1 MGSGTCLYALCR
13 QIIHPTLCLGYR
25 FHSYCLLF
33 IFPTIRTCTHI
44 LTMKETSALM
54 FSISFLFFAVPS
66 YQGKESHA
74 LGSARSVR
82 RGHFQR
88 TSVIEATRQR
98 RRRDS
103 RTHIC
108 THIHTNID
116 MHACVLYKRVSR
128 WYRVPRCGGGRGMF
142 KKNTRERE
150 REREKMDGRKEK
162 TGAGEGAPLS
172 VCTHRFSSS
181 NQASPQCL
189 RTSSSSSSP
198 RTTTGCAQ

>member
-1 MGSGTCLYALCR
+1 MSAFHSSEQEALSSSSSCLILCGNHFGGMHVMGSGTCLYALCR

-44 LTMKETSALM
+44 LTMKETSAPM

-116 MHACVLYKRVSR
+116 MHACMCALQK
-128 WYRVPRCGGGRGMF
+128 
-142 KKNTRERE
+142 
-150 REREKMDGRKEK
+150 
-162 TGAGEGAPLS
+162 GES
-172 VCTHRFSSS
+172 VV
-181 NQASPQCL
+181 
-189 RTSSSSSSP
+189 
-198 RTTTGCAQ
+198 